1 MKKTLLIVAALV
13 LSLFTVQG
21 QQQLIDQLVANINA
35 MTLQEKVETRQ
46 LAEEFINISDR
57 GRYND
62 VMILQ
67 LYLEVN
73 LPDEEVAAFMQSQL
87 PDGSWPDIDYKDNK
101 RSRWAPANH
110 ATRIQALSKIYKT
123 PGSKFYNSKE
133 LSAVIHKAMDF
144 WFGAGLVC
152 PNWWYNEIG
161 VPRLL
166 GPAFLLLKNELSA
179 TEKEHADEVLSKAG
193 FRMTGQNKVWLAGSM
208 FIKGL
213 LLNDLPLALQAR
225 DTIVSE
231 IFMSTA
237 EGLQSDYSFHQHG
250 PQLQVGNYGL
260 AYIGTLS
267 YWARVFSG
275 TPLALDDRQ
284 LGLLRGYFTEAM
296 QWTVWRG
303 YMDVN
308 ASGRQVFMNSQ
319 KGKAHSLAVAAVN
332 LIEVDPAYARFYKS
346 FIYRNQLNPA
356 AVNDLTGNKYF
367 WRSDYA
373 IQRTPTWY
381 TSVRMH
387 SDRTIPFEMTNR
399 ENLQGVYSADGVMIT
414 MVDGNE
420 YENIYPFWDWKHLPG
435 LTAIENDQPIAYYH
449 PNKPINRSDFTGGM
463 TDSQKG
469 VAAMILDR
477 DGIKAHKAYFF
488 TDEMVVCLG
497 AGISTDPPAQGSTTL
512 EQNLLHGTVTY
523 GAETYWAGTKAIKEI
538 KVGGGK
544 EIAAEGINWIHSGK
558 TGYVLLDPAHVTI
571 STKVRSGS
579 WGSIADFYTA
589 DQTASAPV
597 FKASIF
603 HGTGVSD
610 GSYAYCVLPGTT
622 QKQVDKFSREYSKRM
637 TYVNSTDHQGV
648 FYTDKQLWQVVFYKA
663 GELKIGE
670 DRMLSA
676 SAPCI
681 VMIEGTPEGLVA
693 YVADPT
699 QKLDRI
705 TLGIETLLGP
715 GQPTTRTPLQHT
727 KTIELPTEAGQ
738 RGSTVRVLL

>member
-1 MKKTLLIVAALV
+1 MKKTLLIVAALT
-13 LSLFTVQG
+13 LSFFTARG
-21 QQQLIDQLVANINA
+21 QQPLIDQLVANINA

-46 LAEEFINISDR
+46 LAEEFIDISDR

-73 LPDEEVAAFMQSQL
+73 LPDEEVAVFMQSQL

-123 PGSKFYNSKE
+123 PRSKFYNSKE

-166 GPAFLLLKNELSA
+166 GPAFLLLKDELSA
-179 TEKEHADEVLSKAG
+179 TEKEHADKVLSKAG

-237 EGLQSDYSFHQHG
+237 EGLQPDYSFHQHG
-250 PQLQVGNYGL
+250 PQMQLGNYGL

-267 YWARVFSG
+267 YWARVLSW
-275 TPLALDDRQ
+275 TPMALDDRQ
-284 LGLLRGYFTEAM
+284 LGLLRGYFIEAM
-296 QWTVWRG
+296 QWTVWCG

-308 ASGRQVFMNSQ
+308 ASARQVFMNSQ

-332 LIEVDPAYARFYKS
+332 MIEVDPAYARVYKS

-420 YENIYPFWDWKHLPG
+420 YENIYPMWDWKHLPG
-435 LTAIENDQPIAYYH
+435 LTAIDKDQPIAYYH
-449 PNKPINRSDFTGGM
+449 PNKPINRSAFTGGVS
-463 TDSQKG
+463 DSQKG
-469 VAAMILDR
+469 IAAMILDR
-477 DGIKAHKAYFF
+477 DGIRAHKAYFF
-488 TDEMVVCLG
+488 TDEIVVCLG
-497 AGISTDPPAQGSTTL
+497 AGISTDPPAQVSTTL
-512 EQNLLHGTVTY
+512 EQNLLRGAVTY
-523 GAETYWAGTKAIKEI
+523 GTGEKEI
-538 KVGGGK
+538 KVGDGK

-571 STKVRSGS
+571 STKVQSGS

-603 HGTGVSD
+603 HGTGVSN
-610 GSYAYCVLPGTT
+610 GSYAYCVLPGRNL
-622 QKQVDKFSREYSKRM
+622 KEVDWFSREHSERM
-637 TYVNSTDHQGV
+637 TYVNSTDYQGV
-648 FYTDKQLWQVVFYKA
+648 FYTDKQLWQVVFYTA
-663 GELKIGE
+663 GELKIGKN
-670 DRMLSA
+670 RLLSVD
-676 SAPCI
+676 APCI
-681 VMIEGTPEGLVA
+681 VMIENTAEGLVA

-699 QKLDRI
+699 QKLDRV
-705 TLGIETLLGP
+705 TLGIEILNYEKSASTVPATSYLY
-715 GQPTTRTPLQHT
+715 T
-727 KTIELPTEAGQ
+727 KTIELPTEAGR
-738 RGSTVRVLL
+738 RGSTVRILLNK